1 MLHLRPYAT
10 PPPLPSFPPVGEVP
24 TVAGYDIADA
34 AHLLQG
40 INVLG
45 VVAQQL
51 PTLL

>member
-10 PPPLPSFPPVGEVP
+10 PPPPLLTPVGEVP

-40 INVLG
+40 IDVLG